1 MFSPDLECIC
11 NMQLLRAW
19 GHIDGYGTI
28 QTVQFPMQPSI
39 GVFSEAA
46 LRRYDFVLD
55 ALSRVRLAG

>member
-19 GHIDGYGTI
+19 GHGTI

-46 LRRYDFVLD
+46 LRRYDFVVD